1 MRERGLDWIFLM
13 TKEDRWR
20 VQLIKKRMTGI
31 KGNEKREFRDFY
43 SFFNQKIIKLNFG
56 LNFNDR

>member
-1 MRERGLDWIFLM
+1 M